1 MAPGPSH
8 GLDVSSLDPAVQH
21 FCQQGIATSTRKTYQ
36 SALNRFASF
45 CSLYNVLTPFPVSES
60 LLCYFSTHLA
70 CQKLSPQTIK
80 VYLSAIRHMQIT
92 LGLPEPRE
100 FSSMPRLRL
109 VQSGIQRTHATQ
121 QTETKVRLPITPTI
135 LLKLKEHWTPR
146 KADAD
151 IVMLW
156 AAASLCFFG
165 FFRSGEITIPSLT
178 SFDASKHLAW
188 GDVAVDNTDNPLILK
203 VHLKV
208 SKTDQL
214 GKGVDVYVGKTN
226 CPLCPVTATLHY
238 MTVRGAAA
246 GPFFI
251 LKNRTPLT
259 KSTFTARIREAL
271 QALGF
276 PEENFAGHSFRI
288 GAATAAASAGIEDS
302 VIRTMGR
309 WSSSAFLAYI
319 RTPREQLATFSRSLA
334 TT

>member
-1 MAPGPSH
+1 
-8 GLDVSSLDPAVQH
+8 
-21 FCQQGIATSTRKTYQ
+21 
-36 SALNRFASF
+36 
-45 CSLYNVLTPFPVSES
+45 
-60 LLCYFSTHLA
+60 
-70 CQKLSPQTIK
+70 
-80 VYLSAIRHMQIT
+80 MQVT

-100 FSSMPRLRL
+100 YSSMPRLRL

-121 QTETKVRLPITPTI
+121 QAAADTRVRLPITPAI
-135 LLKLKEHWTPR
+135 LLKLKEQWTPH

-188 GDVAVDNTDNPLILK
+188 GDVAVDNTDNPQTLK

-214 GKGVDVYVGKTN
+214 GKGVDVYVSKTN
-226 CPLCPVTATLHY
+226 GPLCPVTATMHY

-251 LKNRTPLT
+251 LKNGTPLT

-271 QALGF
+271 QALGL
-276 PEENFAGHSFRI
+276 PAEHFAGHSFRI

-334 TT
+334 S